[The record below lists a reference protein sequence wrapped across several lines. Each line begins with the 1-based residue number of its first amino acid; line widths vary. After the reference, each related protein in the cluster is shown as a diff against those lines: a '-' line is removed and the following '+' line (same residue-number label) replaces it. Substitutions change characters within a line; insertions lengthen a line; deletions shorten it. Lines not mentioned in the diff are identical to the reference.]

1 MDDKFAAKISKT
13 FGKKLRIRICGI
25 LIEDDHILLVKHKG
39 LGKNGFLWSPP
50 GGEPQFLESMEDALK
65 REFFEETG
73 LLINVSEFLFV
84 NEHLQ
89 SPLHAIE
96 LFFKVERKAGKLVR
110 GKEPETDE
118 INIISNI
125 DFLDTKRIREIGIEN
140 MHSLFSGIQSLSEI
154 YRLKGLINKAK

>member
-25 LIEDDHILLVKHKG
+25 LIEDDRILLVKHKG

-50 GGEPQFLESMEDALK
+50 GGEPKLMESMEDALK

-73 LLINVSEFLFV
+73 LLIKVNEFLFV
-84 NEHLQ
+84 NEHIH

-96 LFFKVERKAGKLVR
+96 LFFKVDRKGGKLIKGR
-110 GKEPETDE
+110 EPESE
-118 INIISNI
+118 ELNIISNI
-125 DFLDTKRIREIGIEN
+125 EFLDSKRIKEIGIEN
-140 MHSLFSGIQSLSEI
+140 MHSLFSKIRSLSEI
-154 YRLKGLINKAK
+154 YRLNGLINKAK